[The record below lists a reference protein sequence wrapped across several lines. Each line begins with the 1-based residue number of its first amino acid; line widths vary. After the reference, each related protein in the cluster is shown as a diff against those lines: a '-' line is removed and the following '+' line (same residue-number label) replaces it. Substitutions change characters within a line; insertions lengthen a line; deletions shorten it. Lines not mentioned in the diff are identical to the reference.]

1 MDSQAFGCKHL
12 SHSISLSLLSPPSLI
27 PSLFLS
33 LSRRLTWEQSAA
45 TSYFFLP
52 AEAPL
57 IFVTHDATP
66 PCRRPVPYPSCPPCP
81 RHPLLHIARL
91 GRSRHKAV
99 VSNYLSGRIVDCPA
113 KKKQPAGTIGSD
125 QFESPRPR
133 RWQLYLWAERT
144 DPRGSSRCEV
154 RFLPGDVTLR
164 SASEMSLSCK
174 EITFNYIKKY
184 SFRFKY
190 QYRTKAHSLYFRL

>member
-1 MDSQAFGCKHL
+1 MDSQAFSCKH
-12 SHSISLSLLSPPSLI
+12 LSLLSPSLI
-27 PSLFLS
+27 PPLSLSLS

-66 PCRRPVPYPSCPPCP
+66 PCPRPVPYPSCPPCH

-91 GRSRHKAV
+91 DRSRHRAV

-113 KKKQPAGTIGSD
+113 KKTARGNNRKWSIWVALAAKVTTLSV
-125 QFESPRPR
+125 SRANRP
-133 RWQLYLWAERT
+133 T
-144 DPRGSSRCEV
+144 GSSRLQV
-154 RFLPGDVTLR
+154 RFLPDDFTPR
-164 SASEMSLSCK
+164 SSSEMSLSCK
-174 EITFNYIKKY
+174 ETTFNYIIKY
-184 SFRFKY
+184 SFRLKY
-190 QYRTKAHSLYFRL
+190 